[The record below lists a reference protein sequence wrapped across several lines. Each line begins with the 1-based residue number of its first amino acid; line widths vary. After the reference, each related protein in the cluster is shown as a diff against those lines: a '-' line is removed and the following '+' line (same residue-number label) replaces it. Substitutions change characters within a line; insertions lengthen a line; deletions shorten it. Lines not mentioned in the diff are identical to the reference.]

1 MRIEVGQSVPGID
14 LAQLLERNE
23 GTFLA
28 QQGGQTYLVTAQ
40 AGHSISSLRPV
51 GQRFAQPTTNS
62 AGQEPWLVT
71 KLSNEI
77 LREEQEQYR
86 RERERETVR

>member
-1 MRIEVGQSVPGID
+1 MRIEVGQTVPGID

-40 AGHSISSLRPV
+40 AGHSISGIRPV
-51 GQRFAQPTTNS
+51 GQRFNQPTTS
-62 AGQEPWLVT
+62 VGGQEPWVVT
-71 KLSNEI
+71 KISNDV
-77 LREEQEQYR
+77 LREEREGYS
-86 RERERETVR
+86 REREREQVR